1 MCGDTQLR
9 FLDGKG
15 AVRLPTYSTFSEGKD
30 YMTFLGMIIT
40 LIIGILML
48 IIGGVFKWKWLML
61 ISIIP
66 LGIALI

>member
-1 MCGDTQLR
+1 
-9 FLDGKG
+9 
-15 AVRLPTYSTFSEGKD
+15 
-30 YMTFLGMIIT
+30 MTFLGMIIT